1 MMRRVDTTAVSPTLT
16 FALSRCGVVDFAA
29 HGASSALGVA
39 TAARSMSTEQSVG
52 SAASADHSSGSESDG
67 FDAVELAAAIQASM
81 GSEADTTM
89 RRTESDLQ
97 QPRASLESI
106 ASDAARSGR
115 MVGDELLLHQGIAAS
130 EADSHVHAQSSASA
144 ALPAASPS
152 ESDMW
157 SGGNSSY
164 EETIAILKKDLEW
177 YKAQHTRAVDLMQRL
192 HSDVKVLQAEVQ
204 QLRLA
209 QAQAHAPPA
218 ADAAAVCSADQMD

>member
-1 MMRRVDTTAVSPTLT
+1 MTRRVDTTAVSPTLT
-16 FALSRCGVVDFAA
+16 FALSRCGVVDFDA

-52 SAASADHSSGSESDG
+52 SDG
-67 FDAVELAAAIQASM
+67 FDAAEVAAAIQASM

-97 QPRASLESI
+97 QPRARLESI

-115 MVGDELLLHQGIAAS
+115 IVGDELLMQQGIAAS
-130 EADSHVHAQSSASA
+130 KADSPVHAQSSASA

-152 ESDMW
+152 ESDTW
-157 SGGNSSY
+157 SGGSSSY
-164 EETIAILKKDLEW
+164 EETIASLTKDLEW
-177 YKAQHTRAVDLMQRL
+177 YKAQHTRAVDLIQRL